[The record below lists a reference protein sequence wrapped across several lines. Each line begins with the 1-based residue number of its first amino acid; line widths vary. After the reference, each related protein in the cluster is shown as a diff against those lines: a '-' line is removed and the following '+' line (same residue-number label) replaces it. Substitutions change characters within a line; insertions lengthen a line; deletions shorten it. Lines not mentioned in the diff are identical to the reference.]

1 MAPSARER
9 TRQPSDSAQD
19 AGEPPEGVRVGVG
32 HGERAASVVRGGGI
46 SAFLRDAD
54 GDDRDVAPDKALVDG
69 LADADLLWV
78 DVDSSQ
84 KGAVARVTDLI
95 PVDIESMSV
104 AAATILRARAANDVI
119 GDSSSCGTI

>member
-1 MAPSARER
+1 MAPRTRER
-9 TRQPSDSAQD
+9 TRRPSDSAQD
-19 AGEPPEGVRVGVG
+19 AGEPPDGVRVGVG
-32 HGERAASVVRGGGI
+32 HGERAASVVRGDGI
-46 SAFLRDAD
+46 SAFLCDAD
-54 GDDRDVAPDKALVDG
+54 GDDRDVALDKALMDG
-69 LADADLLWV
+69 LADDDLLWV